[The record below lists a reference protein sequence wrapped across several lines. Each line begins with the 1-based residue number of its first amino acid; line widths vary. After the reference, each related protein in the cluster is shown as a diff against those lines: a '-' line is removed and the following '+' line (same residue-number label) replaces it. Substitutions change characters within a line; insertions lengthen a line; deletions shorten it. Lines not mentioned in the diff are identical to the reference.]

1 MAAVGEITDIV
12 VVEAPISQRYRE
24 LSESEHRQYVPTTFV
39 QLRDIHFQSFTVLN
53 ALFVSSSH

>member
-24 LSESEHRQYVPTTFV
+24 LSESERAICPRHLRPTWKY
-39 QLRDIHFQSFTVLN
+39 SFPEFYSFKCVI
-53 ALFVSSSH
+53 